1 MAIYEFICTK
11 CGTKFE
17 ELIMGG
23 AHAEVKCPSCGGTE
37 VKRLMSTFGYN
48 GGSGFKSTTSS
59 SGGGCSSC
67 GGGTC
72 STCH

>member
-1 MAIYEFICTK
+1 MAIYEFLCAK

-17 ELIMGG
+17 ELVTSG
-23 AHAEVKCPSCGGTE
+23 AVADVKCPRCGAVE

-48 GGSGFKSTTSS
+48 GGSGFKSTASS

>member
-1 MAIYEFICTK
+1 MAIHEFVCTR

-17 ELIMGG
+17 ELIMGSG
-23 AHAEVKCPSCGGTE
+23 ATSVKCPNCGGGE

-48 GGSGFKSTTSS
+48 GGSGFKSTASNS
-59 SGGGCSSC
+59 GGCSSC
-67 GGGTC
+67 GGGSC